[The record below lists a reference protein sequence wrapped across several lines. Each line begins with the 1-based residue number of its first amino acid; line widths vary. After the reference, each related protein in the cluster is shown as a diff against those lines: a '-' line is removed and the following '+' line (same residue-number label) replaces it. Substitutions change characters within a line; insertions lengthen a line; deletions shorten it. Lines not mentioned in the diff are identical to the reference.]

1 MKENRKTIA
10 LFLSLVLALSSVL
23 WQIPGKFMVND
34 SATESLVPSEA
45 AAATGPSSAATGSAT
60 ATDSPA
66 PTATPEATENPYG
79 ISSPVKDDNGV
90 TTWDCI
96 YFGNYWQ
103 NDTDGNGTA
112 DKKDAKEPVRW
123 RVLSIDGENAFLL
136 ADKGLD
142 CQPYNAE
149 HANVIWEDCS
159 LRTWLN
165 STFYQDAFSQEEQ
178 SAIYT
183 TTVVNNERTPYY
195 KAFGRKDTPDKV
207 YLMSVTEVSNETYGF
222 DSDFAVENKA
232 RCTKGTSYA
241 KAQGALT
248 SAEIGSDDYTGNV
261 RCMLRSSVYDE
272 DGKIIHTVALVGGRG
287 SGLANGCA
295 VHDTYGAVRPVLHIN
310 LSSGTWS
317 KAGQVTSDGKST
329 EPPRPPV
336 STPTPVPTPAGGS
349 QSEDQNTSPKTDP
362 TDKPTATNTLPT
374 VNTKLKDSSGV
385 AYTVT
390 KSGLSKGEVA
400 YSAPKNKKITS
411 VTIPATVKI
420 ENVTYKVTS
429 IKANS
434 FKNCKKLK
442 KATIGKNIK
451 SIGKNAFYGCSKLK
465 NITIKTTKLTNKNV
479 GSKAFTKIYKKAQ
492 FKVPKK
498 KLSAYK
504 KLLKKKG
511 VTGKKQTIKK

>member
-10 LFLSLVLALSSVL
+10 VLLSFVLVFSSVL
-23 WQIPGKFMVND
+23 WQIPAKFMAND
-34 SATESLVPSEA
+34 SVAETLVPSEA
-45 AAATGPSSAATGSAT
+45 AAATGSSSSATGSAT

-66 PTATPEATENPYG
+66 PSTTPEATENPYG
-79 ISSPVKDDNGV
+79 LSSPVKDDNGV

-96 YFGNYWQ
+96 YFGSYWQ
-103 NDTDGNGTA
+103 NDTNGDGTA

-123 RVLSIDGENAFLL
+123 RVLSMDGDNAFLL

-142 CQPYNAE
+142 CQPYNTE

-165 STFYQDAFSQEEQ
+165 STFYQDAFNLEEQ

-195 KAFGRKDTPDKV
+195 KAFGRNNTPDKV
-207 YLMSVTEVSNETYGF
+207 YLMSVTEVSNESYGF
-222 DSDFAVENKA
+222 DSDFGVENKA
-232 RCTKGTSYA
+232 RCSKSTAYA
-241 KAQGALT
+241 KAQGALS
-248 SAEIGSDDYTGNV
+248 SAQDDYTGNV
-261 RCMLRSSVYDE
+261 WCMLRSSVYDE
-272 DGKIIHTVALVGGRG
+272 DGKIIHTVALVGGSGR
-287 SGLANGCA
+287 GLANGCA
-295 VHDTYGAVRPVLHIN
+295 VHDTYSAVRPVLHMN
-310 LSSGTWS
+310 LSSSTWS

-349 QSEDQNTSPKTDP
+349 QLEDQNIAPKTDP
-362 TDKPTATNTLPT
+362 TEKPAVTNTPPS
-374 VNTKLKDSSGV
+374 VNTKLKDSTGV

-400 YSAPKNKKITS
+400 YRAPKNKKITS

-420 ENVTYKVTS
+420 ENVTYNVTS
-429 IKANS
+429 IKVNA

-465 NITIKTTKLTNKNV
+465 NITIKTTKLTNKSV
-479 GSKAFTKIYKKAQ
+479 GSKAFAKIYSKAQ